1 MDVVIDE
8 VASRVNVADGEALL
22 TPALLRKIVE
32 SVMAQVKREDRQRHG
47 GHGADRQVLSADQDR
62 AGHSRPAG
70 GLLLLGRQR
79 LSGPAQL

>member
-32 SVMAQVKREDRQRHG
+32 SVMAQVKREDRQRKQ
-47 GHGADRQVLSADQDR
+47 ADADTKY
-62 AGHSRPAG
+62 
-70 GLLLLGRQR
+70 RQR
-79 LSGPAQL
+79 ASDDPSHGD

>member
-32 SVMAQVKREDRQRHG
+32 SVMAQVKREDRQRKQ
-47 GHGADRQVLSADQDR
+47 ADADTMY
-62 AGHSRPAG
+62 
-70 GLLLLGRQR
+70 RQR
-79 LSGPAQL
+79 ASDDPSHGE